1 MTDRPEALP
10 LWGWY
15 VSRWD
20 VAKRV
25 RAMHMDRDFNYE
37 SIMGGKRAPAG
48 WWLVTEPD
56 GKNEQGLSDEYF
68 RSTFDPLDPARPES
82 GQPPEPA
89 PPFEEKPLE
98 PDTEALQ

>member
-15 VSRWD
+15 LSRYD
-20 VAKRV
+20 PGERI
-25 RAMHMDRDFNYE
+25 RAMHMDRDFSYE
-37 SIMGGKRAPAG
+37 TQSGGMRGLAG
-48 WWLVTEPD
+48 DWLVTDPD
-56 GKNEQGLSDEYF
+56 GRNERALSDGFFKSCY
-68 RSTFDPLDPARPES
+68 DPLDPARPES

-89 PPFEEKPLE
+89 PPFAEKPLE